1 MEKSLGGV
9 PITLAALFGLILAAV
24 ASGQIVRE
32 FPIPT
37 PNSDPIGIA
46 AGPDGALWFAEENTS
61 NKIGRITTAGV
72 ITEFVGPTASVSGGI
87 AAGPDGGLRFTDVN
101 TIGRISTT
109 SVITHSPLLT
119 ATRL

>member
-61 NKIGRITTAGV
+61 NKIGRITTTGV
-72 ITEFVGPTASVSGGI
+72 ITEFAAPTLNVSGGI
-87 AAGPDGGLRFTDVN
+87 PAGPPRALRFTDLN
-101 TIGRISTT
+101 K
-109 SVITHSPLLT
+109 L
-119 ATRL
+119 